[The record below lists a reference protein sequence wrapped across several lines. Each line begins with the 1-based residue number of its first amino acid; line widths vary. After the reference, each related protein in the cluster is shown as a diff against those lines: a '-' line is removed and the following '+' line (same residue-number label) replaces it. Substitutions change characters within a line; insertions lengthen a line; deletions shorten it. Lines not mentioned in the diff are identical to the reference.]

1 MHRNKHNGFHVIAG
15 SLLIEVHKNDYE
27 LVDVTRLGPG
37 ETTSVKP
44 GEYHRFVS
52 EASQVIALEWYYPEP
67 LSEDIVRKDC
77 GATDAGGAHP
87 APDATG
93 RKTGHRVRRPDR
105 DH

>member
-77 GATDAGGAHP
+77 GASDACGTHS
-87 APDATG
+87 APDETG
-93 RKTGHRVRRPDR
+93 W
-105 DH
+105 